1 MNPAAGVI
9 ITMDGPAGTGK
20 SSVAWRLAE
29 RLGLE
34 VLDTGAMYR
43 AAAVVSIDEDVP
55 ADDGPALAE
64 RIQQEGLRFDWTS
77 RPPRMLLGGRDL
89 TERIRDAD
97 VNHAVS
103 VVARQQALRVA
114 MVAAQRAIGAAH
126 PRLVSEGRD
135 QGSVV
140 FPDAAVRFYLD
151 AHPEVRAH
159 RRVEQMRSQGRP
171 ADYEAVL
178 RAIQHRDFE
187 DENRSDGPLVVP
199 EGAVRVDTSGC
210 SLDQVV
216 DMLEKGVRARVDAEV
231 LSPGSSSTR
240 SARNGERSVSA

>member
-1 MNPAAGVI
+1 MSARPGVI
-9 ITMDGPAGTGK
+9 VTMDGPAGTGK
-20 SSVAWRLAE
+20 SSVAWNLAQ

-43 AAAVVSIDEDVP
+43 AAAVVAIDEGVA
-55 ADDGPALAE
+55 ADDGAALAA
-64 RIQQEGLRFDWTS
+64 RIAEEGLAFDWSS

-97 VNHAVS
+97 VNVVVS
-103 VVARQQALRVA
+103 VVARQAALRAALVE
-114 MVAAQRAIGAAH
+114 AQRVIGRAH
-126 PRLVSEGRD
+126 PRLVTEGRD

-140 FPDAAVRFYLD
+140 FPDAQVRLYLD
-151 AHPEVRAH
+151 AHPEVRAR

-178 RAIQHRDFE
+178 RAIQQRDHL
-187 DENRSDGPLVVP
+187 DETRTDGPLVCP
-199 EGAVRVDTSGC
+199 QGAVRVDTSGL

-216 DMLEKGVRARVDAEV
+216 GELERIVRASVPAER
-231 LSPGSSSTR
+231 LAPPR
-240 SARNGERSVSA
+240 AAQPA

>member
-1 MNPAAGVI
+1 MSARPGVI
-9 ITMDGPAGTGK
+9 VTMDGPAGTGK
-20 SSVAWRLAE
+20 SSVAWKLAQ

-43 AAAVVSIDEDVP
+43 AAAVVAIDEGVP
-55 ADDGPALAE
+55 ADDGAALAA
-64 RIQQEGLRFDWTS
+64 RIAEEGLAFDWSS

-97 VNHAVS
+97 VNVVVS
-103 VVARQQALRVA
+103 VVARQAALRAALVE
-114 MVAAQRAIGAAH
+114 AQRVIGRAH
-126 PRLVSEGRD
+126 PRLVTEGRD

-140 FPDAAVRFYLD
+140 FPDAQVRLYLD
-151 AHPEVRAH
+151 AHPEVRAR

-178 RAIQHRDFE
+178 RAIQQRDHL
-187 DENRSDGPLVVP
+187 DETRTDGPLVCP
-199 EGAVRVDTSGC
+199 SGAVRVDTSGL

-216 DMLEKGVRARVDAEV
+216 DELERIVRTAVPTDRIA
-231 LSPGSSSTR
+231 PPR
-240 SARNGERSVSA
+240 AAQPA

>member
-1 MNPAAGVI
+1 MSRKTGVI
-9 ITMDGPAGTGK
+9 ITIDGPAGTGK

-43 AAAVVSIDEDVP
+43 AAAVVALDEGVS
-55 ADDGPALAE
+55 ADDGPALAA
-64 RIQQEGLRFDWTS
+64 RIAKDGLRFDWTS

-97 VNHAVS
+97 VNTTVS
-103 VVARQQALRVA
+103 VVARQQALRNALVL
-114 MVAAQRAIGAAH
+114 AQREIGAAH

-151 AHPEVRAH
+151 AHPEVRAK

-178 RAIQHRDFE
+178 RAIQRRDYE
-187 DENRSDGPLVVP
+187 DENRSDGPLIVP
-199 EGAVRVDTSGC
+199 EGAVRVDSSGC

-216 DMLEKGVRARVDAEV
+216 DMLEQGVRTRVQSEDLE
-231 LSPGSSSTR
+231 PSSR
-240 SARNGERSVSA
+240 KRNGERSVPA